1 MGMTLSGGSAAEPG
15 PQAPPS
21 VADQL
26 VAPLKVVVLT
36 DAASV
41 ADRVVDVLAGAG
53 RSVCRRTAIDPTVD
67 VVVADFDA
75 EGVDV
80 LGALAEARAAVPGIP
95 FVVVGRGAGEDVAVD
110 HVRRGVSDWVV
121 KERFDRLPRAVD
133 EALRRRTQAQ
143 EETRAFDAVRENERR
158 LARAQ
163 RVANVGSWEWDA
175 IGGTVLWSDELYQMY
190 GRDRS
195 TFTPTYAS
203 FLESVVEE
211 DRAWVQSTTLSAF
224 QSQGPFEFEFRINRP
239 DGTRRALACKGA
251 AEFDAGGSMV
261 RMTGTVQDVT
271 ATRAREDALAETLR
285 RLGEARALARIGNW
299 EVDLATHRAEWS
311 DELYELYGVK
321 RGEFL
326 PTLDGFCQ
334 LLRPEEAEALRRH
347 VAHAETTGEGWENDI
362 TMTMPDGQVRIFHGR
377 AQVDVDDAGKPV
389 RIRGTR
395 QDVTA
400 LRSREAQLREA
411 EERFRLA
418 FDEAPIGVALVALD
432 GRWLR
437 VNRALCQI
445 VGYSA
450 EDMLRLGFQDITH
463 PDDVGADIEAIRRLL
478 SGEIET
484 NQVEKRYV
492 HADGHAVWIQLNVSL
507 ARDDRGLPLY
517 FITQIQDITGRKS
530 TEEKVR
536 SSEERFRGLLES
548 APDAM
553 VIVGAH
559 GKIVL
564 VNRQTEQLFGYDR
577 DELLGQ
583 PVEILIPERF
593 RGRHPAHRSGFFAD
607 PKVRPMGAGLEL
619 FGVRRDGTD
628 FPVEISLSPMETDE
642 GRLVSAAIRDITER
656 KRAESIVLGA
666 LKRERELTESLRE
679 LDRIKSDFVATVS
692 HELRTP
698 LTNIIGTIE
707 MLAEGD
713 YGELNPPQRRTVEVL
728 DRNSHRLLDLV
739 RDLLDLNHIES
750 GGLGLQRRPTDLGDL
765 FERVHSQVVSLAA
778 NKPIALR
785 FEAAGELGSV
795 SVDSH
800 QVERALLN
808 LVTNAIKFTPAEGT
822 VTVRAERTGERMMFV
837 VADTGIGIPEHE
849 QQHLFTRFFRSSN
862 ATENAIPGTGLGLVI
877 VKHIV
882 EGHGGT
888 IDIES
893 AVGKGTTVTVS
904 LPLEPAVEPSELAG
918 AGV

>member
-1 MGMTLSGGSAAEPG
+1 MGMTSFGGSAARG
-15 PQAPPS
+15 P
-21 VADQL
+21 L
-26 VAPLKVVVLT
+26 NVVILS
-36 DAASV
+36 DSAAER
-41 ADRVVDVLAGAG
+41 DRIVGSLAGAG
-53 RSVCRRTAIDPTVD
+53 YEVEPRSEVDDGVD
-67 VVVADFDA
+67 VVIADFDA
-75 EGVDV
+75 AGLDV
-80 LGALAEARAAVPGIP
+80 AQALHAARSTVPVVP
-95 FVVVGRGAGEDVAVD
+95 FVVVSGAVGEEVAVD
-110 HVRRGVSDWVV
+110 YVKRGVSDWIV
-121 KERFDRLPRAVD
+121 KDRLDRLPRAVD
-133 EALRRRTQAQ
+133 EAVRRRVARDDNARAV
-143 EETRAFDAVRENERR
+143 EELRENERR

-163 RVANVGSWEWDA
+163 HVAHVGSWEWDA
-175 IGGTVLWSDELYQMY
+175 VVGTVLWSDELYQMY
-190 GRDRS
+190 GRDPSR
-195 TFTPTYAS
+195 FTPSYMS
-203 FLESVVEE
+203 FFDSVVEE
-211 DRAWVQSTTLSAF
+211 DRPRVHASLLSAF
-224 QSQGPFEFEFRINRP
+224 HGQEPFELEFRITRP
-239 DGTRRALACKGA
+239 DGSVRVLATRGSP
-251 AEFDAGGSMV
+251 EFDAGGQMV
-261 RMTGTVQDVT
+261 RMTGTVQDVS
-271 ATRAREDALAETLR
+271 AARAREDALADTLR

-299 EVDLATHRAEWS
+299 EIDLATRRAEWS
-311 DELYELYGVK
+311 DELYDLYGVR
-321 RGEFL
+321 RGEFQ
-326 PTLDGFCQ
+326 PTLERFCQ
-334 LLRPEEAEALRRH
+334 LLSAEDAEELRRH
-347 VAHAETTGEGWENDI
+347 VARAEQTGEGWENDV
-362 TMTMPDGQVRIFHGR
+362 TMTMPDGEMRIFHGR
-377 AQVDVDDAGKPV
+377 AHVDLDAAGKPV

-450 EDMLRLGFQDITH
+450 EEMLKLGFQDITH
-463 PDDVGADIEAIRRLL
+463 PDDVGADIEAIRRLVA
-478 SGEIET
+478 GEIET

-492 HADGHAVWIQLNVSL
+492 HADGHVVWIQLNVSL

-517 FITQIQDITGRKS
+517 FITQTQDITGRRA

-536 SSEERFRGLLES
+536 TSEERFRGLMES

-553 VIVGAH
+553 VIVGAN
-559 GKIVL
+559 GRIVL
-564 VNRQTEQLFGYDR
+564 VNRQTEQMFGYDR
-577 DELLGQ
+577 GELLGQ
-583 PVEILIPERF
+583 PVEILIPQKF
-593 RGRHPAHRSGFFAD
+593 RSRHAAHRSGFVDD

-619 FGVRRDGTD
+619 FGVRRDGTE
-628 FPVEISLSPMETDE
+628 FPVEISLSPLETDE
-642 GRLVSAAIRDITER
+642 GRLISAAIRDITER

-713 YGELNPPQRRTVEVL
+713 YGELNPQQQRTVEVL

-778 NKPIALR
+778 NKRIDLR

-795 SVDSH
+795 VVDSH
-800 QVERALLN
+800 QIERALLN
-808 LVTNAIKFTPAEGT
+808 LVTNAIKFTPEGGE
-822 VTVRAERTGERMMFV
+822 VSVRAARTGDQLRFV
-837 VADTGIGIPEHE
+837 VTDNGIGIPEHE
-849 QQHLFTRFFRSSN
+849 QQHLFTRFFRSSV

-888 IDIES
+888 ISVDS
-893 AVGKGTTVTVS
+893 VVGQGTTVTVC
-904 LPLEPAVEPSELAG
+904 LPLEPAADPMDHLAG

>member
-1 MGMTLSGGSAAEPG
+1 M
-15 PQAPPS
+15 
-21 VADQL
+21 
-26 VAPLKVVVLT
+26 LT
-36 DAASV
+36 DSV
-41 ADRVVDVLAGAG
+41 EEADRVVTRLAGAG
-53 RSVCRRTAIDPTVD
+53 YDVSRSTAVDESVD
-67 VVVADFDA
+67 VVIADFDA
-75 EGVDV
+75 GGLDV
-80 LGALAEARAAVPGIP
+80 VEALDAARAAVAAIP
-95 FVVVGRGAGEDVAVD
+95 FVVVSRPVGEDLAVD
-110 HVRRGVSDWVV
+110 HIKRGVSDWVV
-121 KERFDRLPRAVD
+121 KDRLERLPAAVD
-133 EALRRRTQAQ
+133 QAIRHRATAEEEARALEALR
-143 EETRAFDAVRENERR
+143 ESERR

-163 RVANVGSWEWDA
+163 HVAHVGSWEWDA
-175 IGGTVLWSDELYQMY
+175 VAGTVVWSDELHRMY
-190 GRDRS
+190 GTDPT
-195 TFTPTYAS
+195 TFTPSYGS
-203 FLESVVEE
+203 FVDRVVEE
-211 DRAWVQSTTLSAF
+211 DRARVHASLQSAF
-224 QSQGPFEFEFRINRP
+224 HSRGPFELEFRIHRP
-239 DGTRRALACKGA
+239 DGTLRALATRGD
-251 AEFDAGGSMV
+251 AEFDAGGRMV

-271 ATRAREDALAETLR
+271 VTRAREDALADTLR

-299 EVDLATHRAEWS
+299 EVDVATKRAEWS
-311 DELYELYGVK
+311 EELFELYGVSP
-321 RGEFL
+321 GEFQ

-334 LLRPEEAEALRRH
+334 LLSPEEAEELRRH
-347 VAHAETTGEGWENDI
+347 VARAEETGEGWENDI

-377 AQVDVDDAGKPV
+377 AQVDVDASGKPV

-400 LRSREAQLREA
+400 VRSREAQLREA

-445 VGYSA
+445 VGYPA
-450 EDMLRLGFQDITH
+450 EEMLKLGFQDITH
-463 PDDVGADIEAIRRLL
+463 PDDVGADMEAIGRLL
-478 SGEIET
+478 PGELET
-484 NQVEKRYV
+484 HQVEKRYL
-492 HADGHAVWIQLNVSL
+492 HAGGHVVWVQLNVSL

-517 FITQIQDITGRKS
+517 FITQIQDITGRKA

-536 SSEERFRGLLES
+536 SSEERFRGLMES

-553 VIVGAH
+553 VIVGAN
-559 GKIVL
+559 GRIVL

-583 PVEILIPERF
+583 PVEILIPEQF
-593 RGRHPAHRSGFFAD
+593 RSRHAAHRTGFVDD

-619 FGVRRDGTD
+619 FGVRRDGTE

-642 GRLVSAAIRDITER
+642 GRLVSAAVRDITER
-656 KRAESIVLGA
+656 KRAEAIVLGA

-698 LTNIIGTIE
+698 LTNIIGTTE

-713 YGELNPPQRRTVEVL
+713 FGELNDQQRRTVEVL

-739 RDLLDLNHIES
+739 RDLLDLNQIES
-750 GGLGLQRRPTDLGDL
+750 GGLGLQRSATDLGEL
-765 FERVHSQVVSLAA
+765 FERVQSQVVSQAA
-778 NKPIALR
+778 NKRVVLR

-795 SVDSH
+795 VVDSR

-808 LVTNAIKFTPAEGT
+808 LVTNAIKFTPAEGS
-822 VTVRAERTGERMMFV
+822 VTVRAERTGDRMRFV

-849 QQHLFTRFFRSSN
+849 QQHLFTRFFRSSI

-888 IDIES
+888 IDIDS
-893 AVGKGTTVTVS
+893 AAGEGTTVTVS
-904 LPLEPAVEPSELAG
+904 LPLAPAVEPSDHLAG

>member
-1 MGMTLSGGSAAEPG
+1 MTSSGRGAAG
-15 PQAPPS
+15 W
-21 VADQL
+21 
-26 VAPLKVVVLT
+26 APLQVVILPE
-36 DAASV
+36 SSPER
-41 ADRVVDVLAGAG
+41 DRILDCLAGAG
-53 RSVCRRTAIDPTVD
+53 YETHCTDEVDGTVD
-67 VVVADFDA
+67 VVIADFDA
-75 EGVDV
+75 AGVDV
-80 LGALAEARAAVPGIP
+80 LQALRAARAAVPAIP
-95 FVVVGRGAGEDVAVD
+95 FVVVSGPVGEDVAVA
-110 HVRRGVSDWVV
+110 HLKQGVSDWVV
-121 KERFDRLPRAVD
+121 KARLQRLPAAVD
-133 EALRRRTQAQ
+133 EAIRHRTAA
-143 EETRAFDAVRENERR
+143 EEHVRADEEVRENERR

-163 RVANVGSWEWDA
+163 HVAHVGSWEWDA
-175 IGGTVLWSDELYQMY
+175 IAGTVLWSDELYQMY
-190 GRDRS
+190 GREPA
-195 TFTPTYAS
+195 TFTPSYIS
-203 FLESVVEE
+203 FFDSVVEE
-211 DRAWVQSTTLSAF
+211 DRPRVHEALVSAF
-224 QSQGPFEFEFRINRP
+224 HSRGPFELEFRINRP
-239 DGTRRALACKGA
+239 DGTVRTLFTRGDVEL
-251 AEFDAGGSMV
+251 DAGGQMV
-261 RMTGTVQDVT
+261 RMTGSVQDVST
-271 ATRAREDALAETLR
+271 SRAREEALADTLR

-299 EVDLATHRAEWS
+299 EVDLPTKRVEWS
-311 DELYELYGVK
+311 DELFDLYGVE
-321 RGEFL
+321 REEFT
-326 PTLDGFCQ
+326 PTLEGFCQ
-334 LLRPEEAEALRRH
+334 LLSPDEAEELRRH
-347 VAHAETTGEGWENDI
+347 VAHAEASGEGWENDI
-362 TMTMPDGQVRIFHGR
+362 TLTMPDGQVRVFHGR
-377 AQVDVDDAGKPV
+377 ARVDVDAAGTPV
-389 RIRGTR
+389 RIRGSR

-400 LRSREAQLREA
+400 LRSREAQLRDA

-450 EDMLRLGFQDITH
+450 EEMLRLGFQDLTH
-463 PDDVGADIEAIRRLL
+463 PDDVGADMEAIRRLRA
-478 SGEIET
+478 GEIET

-492 HADGHAVWIQLNVSL
+492 HADGHEVWIQLNVSL
-507 ARDDRGLPLY
+507 ARDDRRRPLY
-517 FITQIQDITGRKS
+517 FITQIQDITGRRA

-559 GKIVL
+559 GRIVL

-577 DELLGQ
+577 GELLGH
-583 PVEILIPERF
+583 PVEILIPEQF
-593 RGRHPAHRSGFFAD
+593 RARHAAHRTGFIGD

-619 FGVRRDGTD
+619 FGVRRDGTE

-656 KRAESIVLGA
+656 KRAEAIVLGA

-713 YGELNPPQRRTVEVL
+713 YGELNPQQRRTVDVL

-765 FERVHSQVVSLAA
+765 FERVQSQVVMLAA
-778 NKPIALR
+778 AKRLDLR
-785 FEAAGELGSV
+785 FESAGALGSV
-795 SVDSH
+795 VVDSH

-822 VTVRAERTGERMMFV
+822 VTVRAGRTGDRMQFV
-837 VADTGIGIPEHE
+837 VTDTGIGIPEHE
-849 QQHLFTRFFRSSN
+849 QQHLFTRFFRSSI

-888 IDIES
+888 IDVDS

-904 LPLEPAVEPSELAG
+904 LPIEPAEEPVEDLAG
-918 AGV
+918 VAAV

>member
-1 MGMTLSGGSAAEPG
+1 M
-15 PQAPPS
+15 
-21 VADQL
+21 
-26 VAPLKVVVLT
+26 VVVLT
-36 DAASV
+36 DSV
-41 ADRVVDVLAGAG
+41 EEADRLVNRLAGAG
-53 RSVCRRTAIDPTVD
+53 YDVGRTSVVDESVD

-75 EGVDV
+75 RGLDV
-80 LGALAEARAAVPGIP
+80 VHALEEARAAVPAIP
-95 FVVVGRGAGEDVAVD
+95 FVVVSRPVGEDVAVD
-110 HVRRGVSDWVV
+110 HMKRGVSDWVV
-121 KERFDRLPRAVD
+121 KDRLERLPGAVDQAMRHRAAAEEEARAV
-133 EALRRRTQAQ
+133 EAM
-143 EETRAFDAVRENERR
+143 RESERR

-163 RVANVGSWEWDA
+163 HVAHVGSWEWDA
-175 IGGTVLWSDELYQMY
+175 VAGTVVWSDELYKMY
-190 GRDRS
+190 GRDPA
-195 TFTPTYAS
+195 TFTPSYVN
-203 FLESVVEE
+203 FVDSVVEE
-211 DRAWVQSTTLSAF
+211 DRARVHASLQSAF
-224 QSQGPFEFEFRINRP
+224 HSHGPFDLEFRIHRP
-239 DGTRRALACKGA
+239 DGTARALATRGGP
-251 AEFDAGGSMV
+251 EFDAGGRMV

-271 ATRAREDALAETLR
+271 ATRAREDALADTLR

-299 EVDLATHRAEWS
+299 EVDVATKRAEWS
-311 DELYELYGVK
+311 DELYELYGVSQ
-321 RGEFL
+321 GEFQ
-326 PTLDGFCQ
+326 PTLEGFCQ
-334 LLRPEEAEALRRH
+334 LLSREEAEELRRH
-347 VAHAETTGEGWENDI
+347 VARAEETGEGWENDI

-377 AQVDVDDAGKPV
+377 AHVDVDASGKPV

-450 EDMLRLGFQDITH
+450 EQMLRIGFQDITH
-463 PDDVGADIEAIRRLL
+463 PDDVDADMEAIRRLL
-478 SGEIET
+478 SGELET

-492 HADGHAVWIQLNVSL
+492 HADGHVVWIQLNVSL

-517 FITQIQDITGRKS
+517 FIAQIQDITGRKA

-536 SSEERFRGLLES
+536 SSEERFRGLMES

-559 GKIVL
+559 GRIVL
-564 VNRQTEQLFGYDR
+564 INRQTEQLFGYDR

-583 PVEILIPERF
+583 PVEILIPEQF
-593 RGRHPAHRSGFFAD
+593 RSRHAAHRTGFIDD

-619 FGVRRDGTD
+619 FGVRRDGTE

-642 GRLVSAAIRDITER
+642 ARLVSAAVRDITER
-656 KRAESIVLGA
+656 KRAEAIVLGA

-698 LTNIIGTIE
+698 LTNIIGTTE

-713 YGELNPPQRRTVEVL
+713 FGELNAQQQRTVEVL

-739 RDLLDLNHIES
+739 RDLLDLNQIES
-750 GGLGLQRRPTDLGDL
+750 GGLGLQRRATDLGDL
-765 FERVHSQVVSLAA
+765 FERVQSQVVSLAA
-778 NKPIALR
+778 NKRIVLR

-795 SVDSH
+795 VVDSR

-808 LVTNAIKFTPAEGT
+808 LVTNAIKFTPAEGS
-822 VTVRAERTGERMMFV
+822 VTVRAERTGDRMQFV

-849 QQHLFTRFFRSSN
+849 QQHLFTRFFRSSI

-888 IDIES
+888 IDIDS

-904 LPLEPAVEPSELAG
+904 LPLAPAVEPVDDLAG